1 MLTIESAPS
10 EVLPDLDPRL
20 GDQLGD
26 ELLLT
31 AAKKRAGKVAAGLHG
46 SAAGQRH
53 NARAWTASG
62 NID

>member
-10 EVLPDLDPRL
+10 EVLPDLDPHL

-31 AAKKRAGKVAAGLHG
+31 AAKKRAGKVEAGLHS
-46 SAAGQRH
+46 SAAGRRH

-62 NID
+62 NVD

>member
-10 EVLPDLDPRL
+10 EVLPDLDPCL

-26 ELLLT
+26 ELLLI
-31 AAKKRAGKVAAGLHG
+31 AATKRAGKVKAGLRS

-53 NARAWTASG
+53 NARAWTAGG
-62 NID
+62 NVD

>member
-1 MLTIESAPS
+1 VLTIESAPS
-10 EVLPDLDPRL
+10 EVLPALDPHL

-31 AAKKRAGKVAAGLHG
+31 AATKRAGRVKAGVR
-46 SAAGQRH
+46 SRAAGQRH

-62 NID
+62 NVD

>member
-1 MLTIESAPS
+1 MLTIESVPN

-31 AAKKRAGKVAAGLHG
+31 AAKKRAGKVKAGLHS

-53 NARAWTASG
+53 AARAWTASG
-62 NID
+62 SVD